1 MSIMR
6 LLAVAIMALCCCGSA
21 YAAENLK
28 VVTGQKGSW
37 DAGAV
42 EIGREAGIFD
52 KYGLHLDIV
61 YSNGSGETLQAVV
74 GGSADIGV
82 AIGTNGALGAYV
94 KGAPIR
100 IIGSEIN
107 GAGDYWYVR
116 ADSPLKSIKDVNGQT
131 IGFSTIGSSTQA
143 IVLAF
148 VKQYNLKARPTATGN
163 PAATKTQVMT
173 GQIDVGWATPPFGLQ
188 DLAAGKT
195 RVIGRGNDIPE
206 IRDATNRVLVANL
219 AVMKRKDVIARFIQ
233 AYRDTVTYMYADP
246 HALELYAKLANVPV
260 NIAQE
265 VPKKFFRKEML
276 WPDKIIGL
284 QSINAEAVKFKY
296 IPAPLTQAQT
306 AELIQIPAPLH

>member
-148 VKQYNLKARPTATGN
+148 VKQSHLKARPTATGN
-163 PAATKTQVMT
+163 PAATKTQ
-173 GQIDVGWATPPFGLQ
+173 A
-188 DLAAGKT
+188 
-195 RVIGRGNDIPE
+195 
-206 IRDATNRVLVANL
+206 
-219 AVMKRKDVIARFIQ
+219 
-233 AYRDTVTYMYADP
+233 
-246 HALELYAKLANVPV
+246 
-260 NIAQE
+260 
-265 VPKKFFRKEML
+265 
-276 WPDKIIGL
+276 
-284 QSINAEAVKFKY
+284 
-296 IPAPLTQAQT
+296 
-306 AELIQIPAPLH
+306 